1 MIHMIQYRTNHNL
14 DFNQLSYDERIT
26 CVYYKSNTTLHS
38 IMKSSLLSV
47 LVAAVFLFG
56 VAAAAAVVDV
66 EVTPGRPP
74 RRTLVSKKTTNPEGS
89 SSQEITSDFEQGD
102 LGDLAEDA
110 PQCTCPPGYCFQ
122 KMGFL
127 CKYCV
132 D

>member
-1 MIHMIQYRTNHNL
+1 
-14 DFNQLSYDERIT
+14 
-26 CVYYKSNTTLHS
+26 
-38 IMKSSLLSV
+38 MKFSLLSV

-66 EVTPGRPP
+66 EVTTRDETSGGPGRPP